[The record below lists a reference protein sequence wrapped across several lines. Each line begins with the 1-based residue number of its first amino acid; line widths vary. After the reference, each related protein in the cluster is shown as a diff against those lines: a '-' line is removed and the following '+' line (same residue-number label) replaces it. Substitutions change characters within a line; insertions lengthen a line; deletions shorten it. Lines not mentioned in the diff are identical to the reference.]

1 MRSKRVILIDGAG
14 LHRARR
20 EREKDRKRGSEG
32 ERKPGRGGGGR
43 TPGTRGRVALDGG
56 IREGVVAR
64 GS

>member
-1 MRSKRVILIDGAG
+1 MRSKRVILIDEAG

-20 EREKDRKRGSEG
+20 KIERERERERKETRAKRWRARKR
-32 ERKPGRGGGGR
+32 
-43 TPGTRGRVALDGG
+43 GTRGRVVLDGG